1 MTRLADVLVVDDN
14 HGFLQVVRRVLGT
27 GSPAFA
33 VHTVET
39 GSQALAFLERRTPYD
54 GVPRPAF
61 VLLDFRLPDMTA
73 ATLLETLAAR
83 GLLAMLPVLVLSQA
97 AWAEDEAAARAAG
110 ATQYAIKPS
119 RVRALREMV
128 VAFWRDQVHGHPDPA
143 D

>member
-1 MTRLADVLVVDDN
+1 MTTLADVLVVDDN
-14 HGFLQVVRRVLGT
+14 TGFLQVVRQVLGSGT
-27 GSPAFA
+27 PAFA

-39 GSQALAFLERRTPYD
+39 GSQALAFLEQRAPYA

-73 ATLLETLAAR
+73 TMLLEMLSAR
-83 GLLAMLPVLVLSQA
+83 GLRGVLPILVLSQA
-97 AWAEDEAAARAAG
+97 AWEEDEAAARAAG
-110 ATQYAIKPS
+110 ATGYAVKPS

-128 VAFWRDQVHGHPDPA
+128 VAFWRDQVHGHSDPA

>member
-1 MTRLADVLVVDDN
+1 MTSVPTVLVVDDN
-14 HGFLQVVRRVLGT
+14 PGFLQVVRAVLGT

-39 GSQALAFLERRTPYD
+39 GSQALAFLERREPYAAA
-54 GVPRPAF
+54 PRPAF

-73 ATLLETLAAR
+73 AVLLETLAAR
-83 GLLAMLPVLVLSQA
+83 GLRGVLPILVMSQA
-97 AWAEDEAAARAAG
+97 AWEEDESAARAAG
-110 ATQYAIKPS
+110 ATGYAVKPS

-128 VAFWRDQVHGHPDPA
+128 VAFWRDQVHGHSDPA